1 MLTKIHSSANI
12 HVCLLLTS
20 KNNTASLKNSTG
32 VFFQLFP
39 ISLELRGKGNGAAR
53 ILLAILTIVVM
64 LLSKQTCHCIAPL
77 TMDTRPPNI
86 RVAVYFLIFD
96 DYPTFLHIVV
106 MTILVFVQ
114 MLSMLGASYLSCF

>member
-1 MLTKIHSSANI
+1 MLQRIHSSANI
-12 HVCLLLTS
+12 LVCLLLTS

-32 VFFQLFP
+32 EFFQLFP

-64 LLSKQTCHCIAPL
+64 LLSMQTCHCIAPL

-86 RVAVYFLIFD
+86 CVVYFLIFD

-114 MLSMLGASYLSCF
+114 MLSMLGASYFSRF

>member
-1 MLTKIHSSANI
+1 MLQRIHSSANI
-12 HVCLLLTS
+12 LVCLLLTS

-106 MTILVFVQ
+106 MKILVFVQ
-114 MLSMLGASYLSCF
+114 MLSMLGASYFSRF

>member
-1 MLTKIHSSANI
+1 MLQRIHSSANI
-12 HVCLLLTS
+12 LVCLLLTS

-32 VFFQLFP
+32 EFFQLFP

-106 MTILVFVQ
+106 MKILVFVQ
-114 MLSMLGASYLSCF
+114 MLSMLGASYFSRF

>member
-1 MLTKIHSSANI
+1 MLTIIHSSANI

-32 VFFQLFP
+32 VFFQLCP

-53 ILLAILTIVVM
+53 ILLAILTVAVM
-64 LLSKQTCHCIAPL
+64 LLSMQTCYCIAPL

-86 RVAVYFLIFD
+86 RVVYFLIFD
-96 DYPTFLHIVV
+96 GYPTFLHIVV

-114 MLSMLGASYLSCF
+114 MLSMLGASYFSRF